1 MLTAKTLLNFD
12 NPIFH
17 KIVKKLG
24 FGLGT
29 AYRFGFCQKFEKKT
43 LDRPKLGPQNTLYDI
58 SGPFLRLSFELK
70 FAIFG

>member
-29 AYRFGFCQKFEKKT
+29 AYRFGFCQKFEKKPWT
-43 LDRPKLGPQNTLYDI
+43 GQNWAHKILYM
-58 SGPFLRLSFELK
+58 
-70 FAIFG
+70 IFQAHF